1 MAITC
6 CKLLQIFVFLFF
18 SHEFPLISSCW
29 LSVYESVI
37 WWLVA
42 PIAAMSLVNVMV
54 LFISVKAAFTLK
66 DHVLGF
72 GNLRTLLWLSVVSL
86 PLMGIMWVL
95 SVLSASESVELY
107 SLTLSACVILHAIF
121 SIVGYCIINKRVREN
136 LNNTFLKCMGKKV
149 PLLDSS
155 LVVSSS
161 TSGNRTPGFNGNYD
175 TSRRNIGI
183 SASST
188 TSRST
193 AKTSSSPYR
202 SDGQLRH
209 TSTSTSNYNSDVPS
223 FMKSYDG
230 GGGGGGGKKKKRHRK
245 DSDSGSETDG
255 RSMELASSHSSDDDE
270 SRAGKSS
277 TTTNSHHRVK
287 GVSAPSYLPNITE
300 HVATT
305 PPELH
310 VVQSPQ
316 LFPNSKGSINGR
328 WSSQVPESYLP
339 TPNVGRWSQE
349 TGSDNEVHSHK
360 TSSPNPLPNPDITDT
375 SYLQQHQNKMNLP
388 PSILENIH
396 ENYVPPTDPV
406 IYSAELYKREHYEN
420 YQTNT
425 LPYLGQTDKE
435 FPTSY
440 TINHMRAYNENG
452 YPNMYDKSRT
462 LGYMGSKTS
471 SPYMSKERIDG
482 YSPSFSTFKNGNGVG
497 NMYGSN
503 THSVQS
509 LLRNDYQ
516 VSFHLTAF

>member
-1 MAITC
+1 
-6 CKLLQIFVFLFF
+6 V
-18 SHEFPLISSCW
+18 
-29 LSVYESVI
+29 

-42 PIAAMSLVNVMV
+42 PIAAMSLVN
-54 LFISVKAAFTLK
+54 LFTLTLCVKAAFTLK

-86 PLMGIMWVL
+86 PLMGVMWVL
-95 SVLSASESVELY
+95 SVLTASESVEVYNLA
-107 SLTLSACVILHAIF
+107 LSACVIVHALF
-121 SIVGYCIINKRVREN
+121 SIIGYCIINKRVREN
-136 LNNTFLKCMGKKV
+136 LHNTFMRCLGRKV

-175 TSRRNIGI
+175 TARRNIGI

-202 SDGQLRH
+202 SDGQMRH

-223 FMKSYDG
+223 FMKNYET
-230 GGGGGGGKKKKRHRK
+230 KKKRRHRK

-277 TTTNSHHRVK
+277 TTNSHHRSK
-287 GVSAPSYLPNITE
+287 GVSAAPSYLPNITE
-300 HVATT
+300 HVAATT

-316 LFPNSKGSINGR
+316 LFPHSKGSIGR

-339 TPNVGRWSQE
+339 TPNPGRWSQE
-349 TGSDNEVHSHK
+349 TGSDNEVHGNR
-360 TSSPNPLPNPDITDT
+360 TSSPNALPNPDLTDT
-375 SYLQQHQNKMNLP
+375 SYLQQHQTKMNLP
-388 PSILENIH
+388 PSILENLQ
-396 ENYVPPTDPV
+396 ENYLPPADPV
-406 IYSAELYKREHYEN
+406 IYSAEFYRKDH
-420 YQTNT
+420 YQTGT
-425 LPYLGQTDKE
+425 LPYLTSNTD
-435 FPTSY
+435 TSY
-440 TINHMRAYNENG
+440 TVGHMRQYPTIDNG
-452 YPNMYDKSRT
+452 FTNLYDKSRT
-462 LGYMGSKTS
+462 LGYLGSKTS

-482 YSPSFSTFKNGNGVG
+482 YSPQTFSTFKNGNGNG
-497 NMYGSN
+497 NNMYGTN

-516 VSFHLTAF
+516 VGWTLL

>member
-1 MAITC
+1 M
-6 CKLLQIFVFLFF
+6 
-18 SHEFPLISSCW
+18 
-29 LSVYESVI
+29 SV
-37 WWLVA
+37 
-42 PIAAMSLVNVMV
+42 VNLMV

-95 SVLSASESVELY
+95 SVLSASESVEVY
-107 SLTLSACVILHAIF
+107 SLALSACVLIHAFF
-121 SIVGYCIINKRVREN
+121 SLIGYCIINKRVREN
-136 LNNTFLKCMGKKV
+136 LHSTFLRCMGKKV

-155 LVVSSS
+155 VVISTS
-161 TSGNRTPGFNGNYD
+161 TSGNRTPGFNGQYD

-183 SASST
+183 SVSST

-223 FMKSYDG
+223 FLKNYDG
-230 GGGGGGGKKKKRHRK
+230 SSNKKKRRQRR

-255 RSMELASSHSSDDDE
+255 RSMELASSHSSDDEE

-277 TTTNSHHRVK
+277 TTNSNHRSK
-287 GVSAPSYLPNITE
+287 GVTVAPPYLPNITE

-316 LFPNSKGSINGR
+316 LFPNSRGSMNGR
-328 WSSQVPESYLP
+328 WSSQAPESYLP
-339 TPNVGRWSQE
+339 QPTRWSQE
-349 TGSDNEVHSHK
+349 TASDNEIHSHK
-360 TSSPNPLPNPDITDT
+360 TNSPNPLPNPDITDT
-375 SYLQQHQNKMNLP
+375 SYLQQHQNKINLP
-388 PSILENIH
+388 PSILENIQ

-406 IYSAELYKREHYEN
+406 IYSAELYRKEHYEN

-425 LPYLGQTDKE
+425 MPYMGDKE
-435 FPTSY
+435 FPTTY
-440 TINHMRAYNENG
+440 TINHMRSYPTVDNG
-452 YPNMYDKSRT
+452 FPSFYEKSRT
-462 LGYMGSKTS
+462 LGYLGSKTS
-471 SPYMSKERIDG
+471 SPYMSKERIDNN
-482 YSPSFSTFKNGNGVG
+482 YSPQTFSTFKNGQTNLHG
-497 NMYGSN
+497 GSK

-516 VSFHLTAF
+516 VSL

>member
-1 MAITC
+1 
-6 CKLLQIFVFLFF
+6 V
-18 SHEFPLISSCW
+18 
-29 LSVYESVI
+29 

-42 PIAAMSLVNVMV
+42 PIAAMSVVNLLV

-95 SVLSASESVELY
+95 SVLVASESVEAYNLA
-107 SLTLSACVILHAIF
+107 LSACVILHALF
-121 SIVGYCIINKRVREN
+121 SIIGYCIINKRVKEN
-136 LNNTFLKCMGKKV
+136 LYNTFLRCMGKKV

-155 LVVSSS
+155 LVISTS
-161 TSGNRTPGFNGNYD
+161 TSGNRTPGFNGQYD

-183 SASST
+183 SVSST

-202 SDGQLRH
+202 SDGQMRH

-223 FMKSYDG
+223 FMKNYE
-230 GGGGGGGKKKKRHRK
+230 GKKKRRHRK

-270 SRAGKSS
+270 SKTGKSS
-277 TTTNSHHRVK
+277 TTNSHHRSK
-287 GVSAPSYLPNITE
+287 GANSTPSYLPNITE

-316 LFPNSKGSINGR
+316 LFPNSKGSLGSR

-339 TPNVGRWSQE
+339 APNIGRWSQE

-375 SYLQQHQNKMNLP
+375 SYLQQHQNKLNLP
-388 PSILENIH
+388 PSILENIQ

-406 IYSAELYKREHYEN
+406 IYSAELYRKDHYEN
-420 YQTNT
+420 YQHTNT
-425 LPYLGQTDKE
+425 LPYLTSTDKE
-435 FPTSY
+435 FPTTY
-440 TINHMRAYNENG
+440 TINHMRSYPTVDNG
-452 YPNMYDKSRT
+452 FPSFYEKSRT
-462 LGYMGSKTS
+462 LGYLGSKTS
-471 SPYMSKERIDG
+471 SPYMSKERIDNN
-482 YSPSFSTFKNGNGVG
+482 YSPQTFSTFKNGSVNGHT
-497 NMYGSN
+497 NLHGSK

-516 VSFHLTAF
+516 VRFTFLIKLEYFNKF

>member
-1 MAITC
+1 M
-6 CKLLQIFVFLFF
+6 
-18 SHEFPLISSCW
+18 
-29 LSVYESVI
+29 

-42 PIAAMSLVNVMV
+42 PIAAMSAVNLMV

-95 SVLSASESVELY
+95 SVLTASESIEAYNLA
-107 SLTLSACVILHAIF
+107 LSACVIVHAFF
-121 SIVGYCIINKRVREN
+121 SIIGYCIINKRVREN
-136 LNNTFLKCMGKKV
+136 LHNTFMRCMGKKV

-155 LVVSSS
+155 LVISSS
-161 TSGNRTPGFNGNYD
+161 TSGNRTPGFNGYD
-175 TSRRNIGI
+175 TARRNIGI
-183 SASST
+183 SVSST

-223 FMKSYDG
+223 FMKNYE
-230 GGGGGGGKKKKRHRK
+230 GGGKKKKRHRK

-255 RSMELASSHSSDDDE
+255 RSMELASSHSSDDEE
-270 SRAGKSS
+270 SRTGKSS
-277 TTTNSHHRVK
+277 TTTNSHHRSK
-287 GVSAPSYLPNITE
+287 GVSITPAYLPNITE

-316 LFPNSKGSINGR
+316 LFPNSKGSLGR
-328 WSSQVPESYLP
+328 WSSQAPETYLP
-339 TPNVGRWSQE
+339 APNIGRWSQE

-375 SYLQQHQNKMNLP
+375 TYLQQHQKINLP
-388 PSILENIH
+388 PSILENIQ

-406 IYSAELYKREHYEN
+406 IYSAELYRKEHYGGYGTD

-425 LPYLGQTDKE
+425 LPYLSSEKE
-435 FPTSY
+435 YPTTY
-440 TINHMRAYNENG
+440 TINHMRS
-452 YPNMYDKSRT
+452 YPTVDSGFPSFYEKSRT
-462 LGYMGSKTS
+462 LGYLGSKTS
-471 SPYMSKERIDG
+471 SPYMSKERIDNN
-482 YSPSFSTFKNGNGVG
+482 YSPQTFSTFKNGGVNG
-497 NMYGSN
+497 NTNLYGSK

-509 LLRNDYQ
+509 LIRNDYQ
-516 VSFHLTAF
+516 V

>member
-1 MAITC
+1 
-6 CKLLQIFVFLFF
+6 
-18 SHEFPLISSCW
+18 
-29 LSVYESVI
+29 
-37 WWLVA
+37 
-42 PIAAMSLVNVMV
+42 
-54 LFISVKAAFTLK
+54 
-66 DHVLGF
+66 
-72 GNLRTLLWLSVVSL
+72 
-86 PLMGIMWVL
+86 
-95 SVLSASESVELY
+95 
-107 SLTLSACVILHAIF
+107 
-121 SIVGYCIINKRVREN
+121 
-136 LNNTFLKCMGKKV
+136 MGKKV

-161 TSGNRTPGFNGNYD
+161 TSGNRTPGFNGNYE

-230 GGGGGGGKKKKRHRK
+230 ANGTNGTGGGGKKKRRHRK

-277 TTTNSHHRVK
+277 ITTNSHHRTK
-287 GVSAPSYLPNITE
+287 GAVVAPTYLPNITE

-316 LFPNSKGSINGR
+316 LFPNSKGSIGGR

-339 TPNVGRWSQE
+339 TPNIGRWSQE
-349 TGSDNEVHSHK
+349 TGSDNEIHSHK

-388 PSILENIH
+388 PSIMENIH
-396 ENYVPPTDPV
+396 ENYVAPTDPV
-406 IYSAELYKREHYEN
+406 IYSAELYKKEHYEN

-425 LPYLGQTDKE
+425 NMNTLPYLTSVDQE
-435 FPTSY
+435 YPTSY
-440 TINHMRAYNENG
+440 TINHMRAYPPENG
-452 YPNMYDKSRT
+452 YPNMYEKSRT
-462 LGYMGSKTS
+462 LGYMGSKPS

-482 YSPSFSTFKNGNGVG
+482 YSPQSFSTFKTGNGVP
-497 NMYGSN
+497 NIYGSN

-516 VSFHLTAF
+516 VKKLNYLNKNYCD

>member
-1 MAITC
+1 
-6 CKLLQIFVFLFF
+6 
-18 SHEFPLISSCW
+18 
-29 LSVYESVI
+29 
-37 WWLVA
+37 
-42 PIAAMSLVNVMV
+42 
-54 LFISVKAAFTLK
+54 
-66 DHVLGF
+66 
-72 GNLRTLLWLSVVSL
+72 
-86 PLMGIMWVL
+86 MGIMWVL
-95 SVLSASESVELY
+95 SVLTASESVEVYNLA
-107 SLTLSACVILHAIF
+107 LSACVIVHAFF
-121 SIVGYCIINKRVREN
+121 SIIGYCIINKRVREN
-136 LNNTFLKCMGKKV
+136 LNNTFMRCMGKKV

-161 TSGNRTPGFNGNYD
+161 TSGNRTPGFNGNYE
-175 TSRRNIGI
+175 TARRNIGI

-223 FMKSYDG
+223 FMKNYDNSN
-230 GGGGGGGKKKKRHRK
+230 GGGKKKRRQRK

-277 TTTNSHHRVK
+277 TTNSHHRSK
-287 GVSAPSYLPNITE
+287 GVNVAPPYLPNIIE
-300 HVATT
+300 NVATT

-316 LFPNSKGSINGR
+316 LFPNSKGPSNGGR
-328 WSSQVPESYLP
+328 WSSQAPESYLP
-339 TPNVGRWSQE
+339 QPNVGRWSQE
-349 TGSDNEVHSHK
+349 TGSDNEIHSHK

-375 SYLQQHQNKMNLP
+375 SYLQQHQTKINLP

-406 IYSAELYKREHYEN
+406 IYSAELYRKEHYEG

-425 LPYLGQTDKE
+425 LPYMSSQDQE
-435 FPTSY
+435 YPPTY
-440 TINHMRAYNENG
+440 TINHMRAYPTENGG
-452 YPNMYDKSRT
+452 YPNIYDKSRT
-462 LGYMGSKTS
+462 LGYLGSKTS

-482 YSPSFSTFKNGNGVG
+482 YNPSTFSTFKATNGSTNLY
-497 NMYGSN
+497 NSN

-516 VSFHLTAF
+516 VGI